1 MIPRKQSYNPS
12 KFLYTHTRMEE
23 EEGMRVRSFRD
34 ESYSSRRIFL
44 RSYPL
49 QWEENEEEQEAEHD
63 DGEVTKLSLKG
74 KFIAVFHWGE
84 DKVFLL
90 RKIKNKVALYLVSC
104 KPFGFKSSK
113 KMITV

>member
-1 MIPRKQSYNPS
+1 
-12 KFLYTHTRMEE
+12 MEE
-23 EEGMRVRSFRD
+23 GEGMRMRSFRD

-49 QWEENEEEQEAEHD
+49 QWEENEEEQGAEHD
-63 DGEVTKLSLKG
+63 EGEVTNLSRKG
-74 KFIAVFHWGE
+74 KFIAMFHWGE

-113 KMITV
+113 KMISV